1 MLGAGCLMVSHFGAG
16 CFHARKQPVLGSNY
30 GCYRSE
36 LFWDW
41 VLAGDCDQVKM
52 GQARCGVN
60 IEDLLFGLGLAAVGF
75 EAFQDV
81 EVVLTADNFVEE

>member
-1 MLGAGCLMVSHFGAG
+1 
-16 CFHARKQPVLGSNY
+16 
-30 GCYRSE
+30 
-36 LFWDW
+36 
-41 VLAGDCDQVKM
+41 M